1 MPVWQRETRLIGSA
15 KVKYA
20 IDLSPRQAAR
30 VFEQG
35 IHSHATILL
44 EPSVWGYFDGLK
56 GFVASGDS
64 HALAVEITEPAP
76 QPLEG
81 VRGLYCDV
89 EMLLGGH
96 RYMFCADI
104 IDVRQLPDG
113 QTLVLSRPKTLQVAQ
128 RRRFRRAGLAEP
140 SAVHLVP
147 PNGQANAQVALLFN
161 ISPEGMACRA
171 TRETADAVLIGD
183 VVSVAFELPGCSHHF
198 ELRATVCNKTPA
210 ATDERIILGMQ
221 FVRDAPDAPTAEAL
235 QRLEEF
241 LAEHHQAASDRG

>member
-1 MPVWQRETRLIGSA
+1 VAVWQREARLIGSA

-35 IHSHATILL
+35 VRSHATILL

-56 GFVASGDS
+56 GFVASGDPNT
-64 HALAVEITEPAP
+64 LMVEITEPPP

-104 IDVRQLPDG
+104 IDVRQLSDRP
-113 QTLVLSRPKTLQVAQ
+113 TLVLSRPNTLQVAQ

-198 ELRATVCNKTPA
+198 ELCATVCNKTPA

-221 FVRDAPDAPTAEAL
+221 FLRDAPDAPTAEAL
-235 QRLEEF
+235 QRLEAF